1 MKRVLLTNLQMNTI
15 EQIEI
20 FKKVGKRLLC
30 MEDEFQIILPNFPT
44 LRGSEF
50 IFTIGWANASKYID
64 SDVEYLVKGLHIIE
78 ILYRNKIQHDFGFGS
93 PSPTF
98 KIIQKLKETNEA
110 QAIELTKWIANSGGN
125 YYIQKSN

>member
-1 MKRVLLTNLQMNTI
+1 MNTI

-20 FKKVGKRLLC
+20 FKKDGKRLHC

-93 PSPTF
+93 PSPTY
-98 KIIQKLKETNEA
+98 KILQKLRETNESLA
-110 QAIELTKWIANSGGN
+110 VELTNWIANFGGN
-125 YYIQKSN
+125 YYIKKINNQN